1 MPCSLCPTPFRA
13 ALAAVI
19 LLMPLTVHAQQAERP
34 GQSFRI
40 TAADLPQPN
49 ATPSANNSPRTVRRS
64 PDAMPQ
70 VPPGFQ
76 VNVFADGLA
85 NARWMAVAP
94 NGDVFLAEPSA
105 GRITVLRDADGDG
118 TAEVKRPF
126 IENQRQVHGMAF
138 QGGNFYFS
146 NPASL
151 YRVPY
156 KEGDLQATAQPQVLG
171 GQNSLGDGA
180 GHFTRNLAV
189 SPDGRGLFVA
199 VGSRGNEGEEPEVR
213 ASVQR
218 FNVDGTGQ
226 ATFGGGLR
234 NPVGIAFR
242 PGTSD
247 LYVVVNERDGY
258 GDGLVPDYLTRVQQ
272 GDFYGWPYSYIGKN
286 PAKGALGTR
295 RPELVAQSKVPD
307 VLFQAH
313 SAPLGLAFYDGNQFP
328 AEMRGDAFVALHGS
342 WNAGKPTGY
351 KVVRVPFRNDRP
363 TGEYINFATGFWTA
377 GSNTAEVWGR
387 PVGIVVAKDGSLLIA
402 DDVAQV
408 VWRVS
413 YRG

>member
-1 MPCSLCPTPFRA
+1 MPTSFRA
-13 ALAAVI
+13 AIAALA
-19 LLMPLTVHAQQAERP
+19 LLMPVSVTAQQAERP
-34 GQSFRI
+34 GETFRI
-40 TAADLPQPN
+40 APTELPQPN
-49 ATPSANNSPRTVRRS
+49 ATPSANNSSRTVQRR
-64 PDAMPQ
+64 PEAGPQ

-76 VNVFADGLA
+76 VNIFADGLA
-85 NARWMAVAP
+85 NARWLTVAP

-118 TAEVKRPF
+118 RAEVKRPF
-126 IENQRQVHGMAF
+126 MEGQRQVHGMAI

-146 NPASL
+146 NPTEL
-151 YRVPY
+151 FRVPY
-156 KEGDLQATAQPQVLG
+156 KEGDLQATAQPQRVG
-171 GQNSLGDGA
+171 PQNALGDGA

-189 SPDGRGLFVA
+189 APDGRSLFVA

-218 FNVDGTGQ
+218 FNIDGTGQ
-226 ATFGGGLR
+226 TTFGSGLR

-242 PGTSD
+242 PGTND

-272 GDFYGWPYSYIGKN
+272 GDFFGWPYSYIGTN
-286 PAKGALGTR
+286 PAKGALATR
-295 RPELVAQSKVPD
+295 RADLVAMAKVPD

-313 SAPLGLAFYDGNQFP
+313 SAPLGLAFYDGTQFP

-363 TGEYINFATGFWTA
+363 TGEYINFATGFWTS
-377 GSNTAEVWGR
+377 GTNTAEVWGR
-387 PVGIVVAKDGSLLIA
+387 PVGIVVAKDGSLLVA

-408 VWRVS
+408 VWRIA